1 MEVRGSLLDPILFN
15 IFVDY
20 VDEGIK
26 STLSK
31 FAENT
36 KLCGPFDLLQDRE
49 AVQRD
54 LYSLNQ
60 CAEATGMRL
69 NEIKCQVLHFG
80 QDNPVQLC
88 RLGAEWLDS
97 AQQKSI

>member
-1 MEVRGSLLDPILFN
+1 MDSVLFN

-20 VDEGIK
+20 LDEGIK
-26 STLSK
+26 SALSK

-36 KLCGPFDLLQDRE
+36 KLCGPFNLLQDRE

-60 CAEATGMRL
+60 CAECNGMRF
-69 NEIKCQVLHFG
+69 NKIKCQVLHFG
-80 QDNPVQLC
+80 QGNLMQC
-88 RLGAEWLDS
+88 CSLGAVWLNS
-97 AQQKSI
+97 AQ